1 MLAASLVT
9 TKPTHARSES
19 PAFIL
24 FTSGTTGQP
33 TGVMLTHDSLQTQC
47 EGYSRTINLPSMF
60 SVVLQQTVYNFDISL
75 DPIFGALANE
85 GCLYVVPAE
94 RKGVPQAITK
104 IMAEQ
109 GVIYAVV
116 TPSEYE
122 TWLGYAPETL
132 TTCKSWGYAFGGGE
146 HLYIE
151 LKKEFTSLAA
161 QHIPRLRLFNNYG
174 PTEASLAITKG
185 EVKHND

>member
-1 MLAASLVT
+1 VT
-9 TKPTHARSES
+9 TKANQARPES

-24 FTSGTTGQP
+24 FTSGTNGQP

-75 DPIFGALANE
+75 DQIFAALANE

-109 GVIYAVV
+109 GVTYTVV

-122 TWLGYAPETL
+122 TWVGCAPETL

-146 HLYIE
+146 HLYIG
-151 LKKEFTSLAA
+151 LKKEFASLAA
-161 QHIPRLRLFNNYG
+161 QHIPRLRLFNKLWAYQSFFG
-174 PTEASLAITKG
+174 YHKGRSEAQ
-185 EVKHND
+185 